1 MGVSTNWYTLIGVK
15 HNFDDKFTE
24 AWDNVYSDED
34 TPYVLI
40 DCMSGEYMI
49 FGEVLFDSGD
59 YRYGFEDGDSYK
71 EYSLEEISEKEK
83 NYKES
88 FVRKFPEFAHLV
100 NVQFKVISVAHYS

>member
-15 HNFDDKFTE
+15 HNFDDKFIE
-24 AWDNVYSDED
+24 AWYNVYSDED

-40 DCMSGEYMI
+40 ECMGGKYMTL
-49 FGEVLFDSGD
+49 GEVLFVSGD
-59 YRYGFEDGDSYK
+59 YRHCFED

-100 NVQFKVISVAHYS
+100 NAPFKVISVAHYS